1 MEILCSIFIGK
12 ISSKIVGMIV
22 GIVLQC
28 RRDNARL
35 AYAVRVDSRASIAY
49 AAAPARSVCRGVV
62 SPEVL
67 MRSLSS
73 QRHASRIKKSSAFGA
88 RH

>member
-28 RRDNARL
+28 RRDIQALRARGKR
-35 AYAVRVDSRASIAY
+35 AVSRLTSRFRVASYCRRVDLVT
-49 AAAPARSVCRGVV
+49 AA
-62 SPEVL
+62 L
-67 MRSLSS
+67 
-73 QRHASRIKKSSAFGA
+73 
-88 RH
+88 